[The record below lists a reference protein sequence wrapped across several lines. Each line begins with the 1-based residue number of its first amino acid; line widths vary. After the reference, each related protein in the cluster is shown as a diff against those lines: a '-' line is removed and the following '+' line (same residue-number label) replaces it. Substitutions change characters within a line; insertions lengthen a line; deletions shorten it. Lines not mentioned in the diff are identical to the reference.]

1 MMKRNDWILIISIF
15 CVTLLLTAWRFFVGQ
30 GQAGS
35 VVVKVDGRVEGVYPL
50 SEDAKIQVN
59 GTNTFVIR
67 DGSVKMTEATCPD
80 LYCVNHEMISKNGE
94 SIICLPNKVV
104 LEIQEGEDAE
114 MDAIS
119 R

>member
-1 MMKRNDWILIISIF
+1 MKRNDWILIISIF

-30 GQAGS
+30 EQAGS
-35 VVVKVDGRVEGVYPL
+35 VVVKVDGKIEGVYSL
-50 SEDAKIQVN
+50 SEDARIQVN
-59 GTNTFVIR
+59 GTNIFVIQ
-67 DGSVKMTEATCPD
+67 DGSVKMTEASCPD
-80 LYCVNHEMISKNGE
+80 LYCVNHKAVSKNGE

-104 LEIQEGEDAE
+104 LEIQSDEVAE

>member
-1 MMKRNDWILIISIF
+1 MKRNDWILIISIF

-35 VVVKVDGRVEGVYPL
+35 VVVKVDGEIEGVYSL
-50 SEDAKIQVN
+50 SEDARIQVN
-59 GTNTFVIR
+59 GTNTFVIQ

-80 LYCVNHEMISKNGE
+80 QYCVIHEPVSKNRE

-104 LEIQEGEDAE
+104 LEIQSGEDAG